1 MTTLLEHLGQD
12 TLPPAVIDAFMRWCV
27 WQQARPALITVLKQT
42 GLDEAVQQVQQ
53 VEAAT
58 TYAELQQVTS
68 TIGAD
73 VHAMRTRTGPLG
85 LSAAEAT
92 CFLVSR
98 IAAAATEAHWDPE
111 GVAFYASQ
119 MRGWAAFAETNFSDP
134 VRKPAGEQQARQ
146 QQEATLAELYRLSE
160 SGALS

>member
-1 MTTLLEHLGQD
+1 MTTLLEHLGRD
-12 TLPPAVIDAFMRWCV
+12 SLPPAVIDAFVRWCV
-27 WQQARPALITVLKQT
+27 WQQARPALLTVLKQT
-42 GLDEAVQQVQQ
+42 GLHEAVEQ
-53 VEAAT
+53 VEGAT
-58 TYAELQQVTS
+58 TYAELHQITAA
-68 TIGAD
+68 IGAD

-111 GVAFYASQ
+111 GVAFFAAQ
-119 MRGWAAFAETNFSDP
+119 MQGWAAFAETGFSEP

-146 QQEATLAELYRLSE
+146 QQEAMLSELYRMSE
-160 SGALS
+160 SGSLS